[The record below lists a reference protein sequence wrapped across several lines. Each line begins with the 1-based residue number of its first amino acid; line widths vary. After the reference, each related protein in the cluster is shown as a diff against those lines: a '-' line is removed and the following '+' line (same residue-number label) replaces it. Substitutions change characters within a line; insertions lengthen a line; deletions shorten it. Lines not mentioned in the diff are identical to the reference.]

1 MTGSNVDEQ
10 IVLTLLVAAGDPG
23 VSVPSLTNLLAPILS
38 TGIVGIVLIMLIF
51 EIGFITKKSADRERD
66 ALRLAHE
73 NEIKTKDEQ
82 LAQLKADI
90 AELKQANGAL
100 QVLTQEKMIPA
111 LVQATEV
118 SRAYVTELARRN
130 DRHGD

>member
-1 MTGSNVDEQ
+1 M
-10 IVLTLLVAAGDPG
+10 LTLLASGDPSG
-23 VSVPSLTNLLAPILS
+23 SLPGLATLLAPILS
-38 TGIVGIVLIMLIF
+38 TGIVGIVLVMLIF
-51 EIGFITKKSADRERD
+51 EIGFITKKSADRERE
-66 ALRLAHE
+66 AQRLAHE

-82 LAQLKADI
+82 VAQLKADVG
-90 AELKQANGAL
+90 ELKAANGAL

-130 DRHGD
+130 DRHRDD

>member
-1 MTGSNVDEQ
+1 MMF
-10 IVLTLLVAAGDPG
+10 AAGDPSLP
-23 VSVPSLTNLLAPILS
+23 SVTTLVAPILS
-38 TGIVGIVLIMLIF
+38 TGIVGIVLVMLIF
-51 EIGFITKKSADRERD
+51 EVGFITKKSADRERD
-66 ALRLAHE
+66 ASKLAHE
-73 NEIKTKDEQ
+73 GELKTKDEQ
-82 LAQLKADI
+82 IAQLKADN

-130 DRHGD
+130 DRG